1 MWSNLGLFIILKRL
15 TLVIDESEGDGWWW
29 AATGSRALCALCNV
43 DILNKTRTEVRIVP
57 GKWVSNGA
65 THPHTYISY
74 ADRAR
79 SSLHTSPAINQNL
92 CGGGQKVM
100 RQKCTKIGTKRIHN
114 NNHPRGISISSC
126 ARIWARMT
134 TQLPIVSFHL
144 WEVLTR
150 SEKKI
155 FRFFFLFLSLSAHFW
170 HEAINKY
177 DWCVRLMHGREKCG
191 ESLKCIEQTA
201 GRWKKLLIQN
211 SVFDKEY
218 LLLER
223 FFYLFISWINNR
235 FEWNV
240 IDQRTLLRLLIYIV
254 VFGSFRLIRNQWYG
268 GNDGPNTVTSHS
280 Q

>member
-1 MWSNLGLFIILKRL
+1 MVARKSCDRSVPKSERNEFIIITIRAEYRFLVAPVFGLGWLRNYRLFHFIYGKFWRGVKRKYF
-15 TLVIDESEGDGWWW
+15 D
-29 AATGSRALCALCNV
+29 
-43 DILNKTRTEVRIVP
+43 
-57 GKWVSNGA
+57 
-65 THPHTYISY
+65 
-74 ADRAR
+74 
-79 SSLHTSPAINQNL
+79 
-92 CGGGQKVM
+92 
-100 RQKCTKIGTKRIHN
+100 
-114 NNHPRGISISSC
+114 
-126 ARIWARMT
+126 
-134 TQLPIVSFHL
+134 
-144 WEVLTR
+144 
-150 SEKKI
+150 
-155 FRFFFLFLSLSAHFW
+155 FLFLSLSAHFW